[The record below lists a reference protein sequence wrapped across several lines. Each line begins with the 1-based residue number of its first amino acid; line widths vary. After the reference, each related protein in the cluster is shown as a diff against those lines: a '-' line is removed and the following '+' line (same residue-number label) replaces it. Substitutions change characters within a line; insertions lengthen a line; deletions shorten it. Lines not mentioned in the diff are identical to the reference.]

1 MQLVIL
7 CAGKGTRMGT
17 DIPKVLLKIGDTTIL
32 DYIVE
37 QWRCVVDEM
46 VFVVGHK
53 KEAIIPQL
61 PKGAKIII
69 QEEQLGIAH
78 AILQVEP
85 SIKDRFIVML
95 GDCIYKGEF
104 QPIPGDTKLGIGVW
118 LSGSSQETTKNYLV
132 KVRGNKVERVIEK
145 PLEGILNGL
154 CGMGVYFFDK
164 VVFDYIRTYPYLDI
178 TDILQKMIDMGEEIT
193 PVYFEGRYVNVTTPK
208 DLRTAEGIVSD

>member
-1 MQLVIL
+1 M
-7 CAGKGTRMGT
+7 
-17 DIPKVLLKIGDTTIL
+17 
-32 DYIVE
+32 
-37 QWRCVVDEM
+37 
-46 VFVVGHK
+46 
-53 KEAIIPQL
+53 
-61 PKGAKIII
+61 
-69 QEEQLGIAH
+69 
-78 AILQVEP
+78 
-85 SIKDRFIVML
+85 
-95 GDCIYKGEF
+95 
-104 QPIPGDTKLGIGVW
+104 GIGVW

-164 VVFDYIRTYPYLDI
+164 VVFDYIRTYSYLDI